1 MKPFY
6 EDDSATIHHGDC
18 LDIKPTNQ
26 KPKLILTDPPYATGK
41 IQSRLG
47 GESYEDKESAEQV
60 SAKIETVCENWFG
73 ADTTLAV
80 ICDYRLAYSLV
91 ARLTKFGL
99 VLRGEI
105 IWSFGLGNPR
115 TSWWANKHNH
125 ILTFTENE
133 TSGIFNEEHVPRTD
147 RVAESKGY
155 PSDKSVGSV
164 WDYTFSN
171 SDSERV
177 KYPNQKPLKILN
189 PFVQV
194 HSNIGDL
201 VFDPFMGSGSTGVS
215 ACNQF
220 RRFIGCDLKQEACEI
235 AVRRFAEPV
244 LPLYGE
250 T

>member
-47 GESYEDKESAEQV
+47 GESYEDKESAEEV
-60 SAKIETVCENWFG
+60 SVKIETVCENW
-73 ADTTLAV
+73 
-80 ICDYRLAYSLV
+80 
-91 ARLTKFGL
+91 
-99 VLRGEI
+99 
-105 IWSFGLGNPR
+105 FGLGNPR

-215 ACNQF
+215 ACNHF
-220 RRFIGCDLKQEACEI
+220 RKFIGCDLKEEACEI

-244 LPLYGE
+244 LPLYEG
-250 T
+250 